1 MIRRHTDEGS
11 RLAEWMVP
19 LARTSLQHV
28 APRRWRHVDGAIRLA
43 EEVAPAL
50 GEDGDLLVAA
60 VAAVGA
66 GWAPQYA
73 ETGFASLD
81 GARLVERL
89 GGPSR
94 LAALVAHYI
103 ASAFEA
109 ELRGLGGPYVA
120 YEDEQTA
127 VRDALWYC
135 DLSVGPDGDRIGAEA
150 RLAEI
155 AIRYGD
161 DPIVGQW
168 LEHRGPQLIQACI
181 RTRKLL
187 SVEV

>member
-1 MIRRHTDEGS
+1 MIRQYAGDAS
-11 RLAEWMVP
+11 SLAEWMVP
-19 LARTSLQHV
+19 LARTSLEHV
-28 APRRWRHVDGAIRLA
+28 APRRWRHVDGATRLA

-60 VAAVGA
+60 VAAAGA

-89 GGPSR
+89 GGPPR
-94 LAALVAHYI
+94 LSALVAHYI

-109 ELRGLGGPYVA
+109 DLRGLGEPYVA

-135 DLSVGPDGDRIGAEA
+135 DLSVGPDGDRIEPEA
-150 RLAEI
+150 RLAEV
-155 AIRYGD
+155 AVRYGD

-168 LEHRGPQLIQACI
+168 LEHCGPQLIQACV

-187 SVEV
+187 SGEV